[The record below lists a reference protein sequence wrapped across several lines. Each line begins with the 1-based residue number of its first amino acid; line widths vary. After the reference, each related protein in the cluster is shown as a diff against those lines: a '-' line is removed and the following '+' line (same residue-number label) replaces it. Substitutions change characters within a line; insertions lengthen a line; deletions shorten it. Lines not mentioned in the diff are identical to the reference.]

1 MRPPCQVTDG
11 STKAADRRL
20 TDRDSPVPTAYGFGV
35 AELADL
41 IILGDV
47 VVTMADGAER
57 ADDVRDGAVVVSD
70 GRIVTVTTAADAEER
85 FEAAETIGGPGTV
98 VLPGLINAHQHLT
111 GDRLIKST
119 IPDDLGLDDALEQ
132 WALPSHDAHTG
143 DLDEMSATLSLIESV
158 TNGITF
164 TVEAGTVAHPDR
176 VLAAFEAVGVGG
188 TLGSWGWDVDGGTHA
203 GTVDEV
209 LDRQRR
215 VLDLTAGHPRVDG
228 WVTLVGHDLMSD
240 ELVVAAGELARE
252 HGTGFTFHMSPSDA
266 DAKSYRKRVK
276 RRPLQHL
283 ADLGVLGDH
292 LLVAHAVHIDDAELD
307 LVLDHDVAVA
317 SCPWA
322 YLRLGQGISGSFH
335 HPRLIRH
342 HGRVALGCDSENAG
356 DAIDIFAAARLFAGL
371 AKDTR
376 GEPTAFSAR
385 QALRLATID
394 GARAL
399 RLDHELGSL
408 EAGKRADV
416 VLVDTSGPAWTPH
429 ADDPTLALVWGSDGR
444 AVRDVVASGRVVV
457 RDGACVTADHR
468 ALAAEAQQMHRLLV
482 SKCGAH
488 PRNE

>member
-1 MRPPCQVTDG
+1 M
-11 STKAADRRL
+11 
-20 TDRDSPVPTAYGFGV
+20 
-35 AELADL
+35 AESVDL

-47 VVTMADGAER
+47 VVTMANNV
-57 ADDVRDGAVVVSD
+57 DDVRDGAVIVD
-70 GRIVTVTTAADAEER
+70 AGRIVAVTTSADAGER
-85 FEAAETIGGPGTV
+85 FEATETIGGPGSV
-98 VLPGLINAHQHLT
+98 VLPGLVNAHQHLT
-111 GDRLIKST
+111 GDRLIRST
-119 IPDDLGLDDALEQ
+119 IPDDLGLDAALEQ

-143 DLDEMSATLSLIESV
+143 DLDQMSATLSLIESV

-176 VLAAFEAVGVGG
+176 VLAAFDAVGVGG
-188 TLGSWGWDVDGGTHA
+188 TLGSWGWDVEGGTHA
-203 GTVDEV
+203 GTVGDV

-215 VLDLTAGHPRVDG
+215 VLELTADHPRVDG

-240 ELVVAAGELARE
+240 ELVVAAGELARAS
-252 HGTGFTFHMSPSDA
+252 GTGFTFHMSPSNSDA
-266 DAKSYRKRVK
+266 ISYRKRVH

-307 LVLDHDVAVA
+307 LLLDHDVAVA

-342 HGRVALGCDSENAG
+342 GGRVALGCDSENAG

-371 AKDTR
+371 AKDTV
-376 GEPTAFSAR
+376 GEPMAFSAR
-385 QALRLATID
+385 KALRLATID

-399 RLDHELGSL
+399 GLDHELGSL

-416 VLVDTSGPAWTPH
+416 VCVDTTGPAWTPH
-429 ADDPTLALVWGSDGR
+429 ADDPTLALIWGSDGR
-444 AVRDVVASGRVVV
+444 AVRDVVASGRVIV
-457 RDGACVTADHR
+457 RDGACATVDHR
-468 ALAAEAQQMHRLLV
+468 SLASEAQEMHRMLV

>member
-1 MRPPCQVTDG
+1 M
-11 STKAADRRL
+11 
-20 TDRDSPVPTAYGFGV
+20 
-35 AELADL
+35 AESVDL

-47 VVTMADGAER
+47 VVTMAHGV
-57 ADDVRDGAVVVSD
+57 DDVRNGAVVVHGD
-70 GRIVTVTTAADAEER
+70 RIVEVTTAADAAER
-85 FEAAETIGGPGTV
+85 FDATETIGGPDTI
-98 VLPGLINAHQHLT
+98 VLPGLVNAHQHLT

-119 IPDDLGLDDALEQ
+119 IPDDLGLEAALEQ

-176 VLAAFEAVGVGG
+176 VLAAFDAVGVGG
-188 TLGSWGWDVDGGTHA
+188 TLGSWGWDVEGGTHA

-215 VLDLTAGHPRVDG
+215 VLELTADHPRVDG

-240 ELVVAAGELARE
+240 ELVVAAGELARAS
-252 HGTGFTFHMSPSDA
+252 GTGFTFHMSPSGSDA
-266 DAKSYRKRVK
+266 ISYRKRVG

-283 ADLGVLGDH
+283 ADLGVLGNH

-322 YLRLGQGISGSFH
+322 YLRLGQGVSGSFH
-335 HPRLIRH
+335 HPRLIH
-342 HGRVALGCDSENAG
+342 HGGRVALGCDSENAG
-356 DAIDIFAAARLFAGL
+356 DSIDILAAARLFAGL

-399 RLDHELGSL
+399 GLDAELGSL
-408 EAGKRADV
+408 EVGKRADV
-416 VLVDTSGPAWTPH
+416 VLVDTTGPAWTPH

-457 RDGACVTADHR
+457 RDGSCVTVDHR
-468 ALAAEAQQMHRLLV
+468 SLAAEAQEMHRLLV